1 VNDVAGNNNNGLL
14 VPQARVAL
22 ADLKVE
28 VAQEL
33 GLRVSNGQ
41 DLQQTIDQRKYE
53 IAQQIGVP
61 LQPGYN
67 GDVTSRE
74 AGAVGGRLGGHLGGQ
89 MVKRMIAQAEQALA
103 ARQR

>member
-1 VNDVAGNNNNGLL
+1 MADNNNNGLL
-14 VPQARVAL
+14 VPQSRNAL
-22 ADLKVE
+22 DDLKVE

-33 GLRVSNGQ
+33 GLNVSSEQ

-61 LQPGYN
+61 LQHGYN
-67 GDVTSRE
+67 GDLTSRE

-103 ARQR
+103 NRR